1 MQGIA
6 MKTQVGII
14 GAGPAGLLLGRIL
27 QQHGIDTVILERR
40 SRDYVLARIRAGVL
54 EQGTVDTL
62 REYGVDERLNREG
75 IPHQDMKLFWAGKR
89 HSVPMVGDGDRRLTT
104 YGQNKIVEDLVNL
117 RENDGLPLIFEA
129 EVDAI
134 ADVEGAPIIHITKD
148 GERHEIHC
156 DFVAGCDG
164 YHGAARKHVPD
175 AEKHSFQKEFPFSWF
190 GILAEAASSS
200 ETRGFGHT
208 ERGLAVSSRRGPDIS
223 RLYLQ
228 VDPDF
233 DMKSMTDEQIW
244 DELDIRLS
252 NQYGKSVSRGPIID
266 KAVARLRAF
275 VCEKLVHG
283 RLALAGDACHIVP
296 PSGAKGLNLA
306 VGDVRLLSEAIVA
319 LLKDSNGALL
329 ARYGTLALQ
338 RIWPTVHWSCLMS
351 ETFHMFPGQS
361 AFDTRRQYETLN
373 HWAYNESG
381 QRWYR
386 ESMLGQPYP
395 QY

>member
-1 MQGIA
+1 

-27 QQHGIDTVILERR
+27 QHHGIDTIIVERR

-62 REYGVDERLNREG
+62 RQYGVDERLNSEG
-75 IPHQDMKLFWAGKR
+75 IPHHDMKLFWAGER
-89 HSVPMVGDGDRRLTT
+89 HAIPMVGDGDRRLTT
-104 YGQNKIVEDLVNL
+104 YGQNKIVEDLIRL
-117 RENDGLPLIFEA
+117 RERDGLPMIFDA
-129 EVDAI
+129 EV
-134 ADVEGAPIIHITKD
+134 EGITDIVDAPIIAFTKD
-148 GERHEIHC
+148 GERHEISC

-164 YHGAARKHVPD
+164 FHGVARRHIPD
-175 AEKHSFQKEFPFSWF
+175 ADAHSFQKEFPFSWF

-208 ERGLAVSSRRGPDIS
+208 NRGLAVSSSRGPDIS

-228 VDPDF
+228 VEPDF
-233 DMKSMTDEQIW
+233 DKGSMSDEQIW
-244 DELDIRLS
+244 DELDLRLS
-252 NQYGKSVSRGPIID
+252 NQYGKTLNRGPIID
-266 KAVARLRAF
+266 KSVARLRAF
-275 VCEKLVHG
+275 VCEKMLHG

-306 VGDVRLLSEAIVA
+306 VGDVRLLSEAILSFLTDGNSA
-319 LLKDSNGALL
+319 LLE
-329 ARYGTLALQ
+329 RYSELALR

-351 ETFHMFPGQS
+351 DVFHLFPGQTS
-361 AFDTRRQYETLN
+361 FDTRRQYETLN
-373 HWAYNESG
+373 HWAYNETG
-381 QRWYR
+381 QQWFR
-386 ESMLGQPYP
+386 ESMLGRPYP

>member
-1 MQGIA
+1 

-27 QQHGIDTVILERR
+27 QRHGIETIILERR

-62 REYGVDERLNREG
+62 REYGVADRLDSEG
-75 IPHQDMKLFWAGKR
+75 SPHEDMKLFWAGQR
-89 HSVPMVGDGDRRLTT
+89 HAIPMVGEGGRRLTT
-104 YGQNKIVEDLVNL
+104 YGQNKIVEDLVAL
-117 RENDGLPLIFEA
+117 RESDDLPLIFDA
-129 EVDAI
+129 EVEAI
-134 ADVEGAPIIHITKD
+134 TDIENAPVIHFMKD
-148 GERHEIHC
+148 GERHEIRC
-156 DFVAGCDG
+156 DFIAGCDG
-164 YHGAARKHVPD
+164 FHGVSRKHIPD
-175 AEKHSFQKEFPFSWF
+175 AEAHTFYKEFPFSWF
-190 GILAEAASSS
+190 GILAEAESNI

-208 ERGLAVSSRRGPDIS
+208 ERGLAVSSYRGPGIS

-228 VDPDF
+228 VDPEF
-233 DMKSMTDEQIW
+233 DIASMADEQIW
-244 DELDIRLS
+244 DELDLRLK
-252 NQYGKSVSRGPIID
+252 NQHAKTLNRGPIID

-306 VGDVRLLSEAIVA
+306 VGDVRLLSEAIQA
-319 LLKDSNGALL
+319 LLKQNNRSLL
-329 ARYGTLALQ
+329 ERYSELALQ

-351 ETFHMFPGQS
+351 ETFHLFPGQTS
-361 AFDTRRQYETLN
+361 FDTRRQYETLN
-373 HWAYNESG
+373 YWAFNETG

-386 ESMLGQPYP
+386 ESMLGRPYP

>member
-1 MQGIA
+1 

-27 QQHGIDTVILERR
+27 QQHGIDTIILEHR
-40 SRDYVLARIRAGVL
+40 SRDYVRSRIRAGVL

-75 IPHQDMKLFWAGKR
+75 LPHETMKLSWAGRR
-89 HSVPMVGDGDRRLTT
+89 HEIPMVGEGGRRLTT
-104 YGQNKIVEDLVNL
+104 YGQNKVVEDLIAL
-117 RENDGLPLIFEA
+117 RENDGLPLMF
-129 EVDAI
+129 
-134 ADVEGAPIIHITKD
+134 DVEVEAISDIETAPVIHYVEN
-148 GERHEIHC
+148 GEKKEIRC

-164 YHGAARKHVPD
+164 FHGPSRAHIPD
-175 AEKHSFQKEFPFSWF
+175 ADAHSFHRVFPFSWF
-190 GILAEAASSS
+190 GILAEAPTSS
-200 ETRGFGHT
+200 ETRGFGHSV
-208 ERGLAVSSRRGPDIS
+208 RGLAVSSSRGPQIS

-228 VDPDF
+228 VEPEF
-233 DMKSMTDEQIW
+233 DINSMTDEQIW
-244 DELDIRLS
+244 DELDLRLT
-252 NQYGKSVSRGPIID
+252 NQYGKNLNRGPIID

-319 LLKDSNGALL
+319 LLKAGNASLL
-329 ARYGTLALQ
+329 ARYGELALQ

-351 ETFHMFPGQS
+351 EAFHMFPGQS
-361 AFDTRRQYETLN
+361 GFDTRRQYETLN
-373 HWAYNESG
+373 HWAYNEIG

-386 ESMLGQPYP
+386 DSMLGRPFPRY
-395 QY
+395 

>member
-1 MQGIA
+1 

-27 QQHGIDTVILERR
+27 QQHGIDAVIIERR

-75 IPHQDMKLFWAGKR
+75 MPHSDMKLFWAGQR
-89 HSVPMVGDGDRRLTT
+89 HSIPMIDENGRRLMT

-117 RENDGLPLIFEA
+117 READDLPLVFEA
-129 EVDAI
+129 SVDTI
-134 ADVEGAPIIHITKD
+134 TDIENSPVIHYTKD
-148 GERHEIHC
+148 GESHQLHC

-164 YHGAARKHVPD
+164 FHGAARKHIPNAD
-175 AEKHSFQKEFPFSWF
+175 AHCFHKEFPFSWF
-190 GILAEAASSS
+190 GILAEARTST

-208 ERGLAVSSRRGPDIS
+208 ERGLAVSSSRGPDIS

-233 DMKSMTDEQIW
+233 DMNSMTDEQIW
-244 DELDIRLS
+244 DELDLRLA
-252 NQYGKSVSRGPIID
+252 NQYGKKLSRGPIID

-306 VGDVRLLSEAIVA
+306 VGDVRLLSEAILA
-319 LLKDSNGALL
+319 LLNDNNAEKLS
-329 ARYGTLALQ
+329 RYGELALK

-351 ETFHMFPGQS
+351 EAFHLFPGQT

-373 HWAYNESG
+373 YWAYNENG
-381 QRWYR
+381 QRWFR
-386 ESMLGQPYP
+386 ECMLGRPFP

>member
-1 MQGIA
+1 
-6 MKTQVGII
+6 MKTQVGIV
-14 GAGPAGLLLGRIL
+14 GAGPAGLLLGRML
-27 QQHGIDTVILERR
+27 QKHGIDTVVLEQR

-75 IPHQDMKLFWAGKR
+75 IPHEDMKLFWAGKR
-89 HSVPMVGDGDRRLTT
+89 HSIPMVGDGDRRLTT

-117 RENDGLPLIFEA
+117 RETDGLPLIFDA
-129 EVDAI
+129 EVEAI
-134 ADVEGAPIIHITKD
+134 TDTEGSPVIHYTKD
-148 GERHEIHC
+148 GERHEIRC

-164 YHGAARKHVPD
+164 FHGVVRQHIPD
-175 AEKHSFQKEFPFSWF
+175 ADAHSFHKEFPFSWF
-190 GILAEAASSS
+190 GILAEAESNI
-200 ETRGFGHT
+200 ETRGFGHS
-208 ERGLAVSSRRGPDIS
+208 ENGLAVSSYRGRGIS

-228 VDPDF
+228 VDPEF
-233 DMKSMTDEQIW
+233 DMNSMTDEQIW
-244 DELDIRLS
+244 DEMSLRLA
-252 NQYGKSVSRGPIID
+252 NQYGKTLNRGPIID

-306 VGDVRLLSEAIVA
+306 VGDVRLLSEAILA
-319 LLKDSNGALL
+319 LLRNGNDALL
-329 ARYGTLALQ
+329 ARYGELALS

-351 ETFHMFPGQS
+351 EAFHLFPGQTP
-361 AFDTRRQYETLN
+361 FDTKRQYETLN
-373 HWAYNESG
+373 YWAYDETG
-381 QRWYR
+381 QRVFR
-386 ESMLGQPYP
+386 ESMLGRPYP

>member
-1 MQGIA
+1 

-27 QQHGIDTVILERR
+27 QKHGIDAVIIERR

-75 IPHQDMKLFWAGKR
+75 MPHNDMKLFWGGQR
-89 HSVPMVGDGDRRLTT
+89 HAIPMVDENGRRLMT
-104 YGQNKIVEDLVNL
+104 YGQNKIVEDLVGL
-117 RENDGLPLIFEA
+117 READDLPLVFEA
-129 EVDAI
+129 AVDSI
-134 ADVEGAPIIHITKD
+134 TDIEGSPVIHYTKD
-148 GERHEIHC
+148 GESHQLHC

-164 YHGAARKHVPD
+164 FHGAARKHIPNAD
-175 AEKHSFQKEFPFSWF
+175 AHSFHKEFPFSWF
-190 GILAEAASSS
+190 GILAQARTST

-208 ERGLAVSSRRGPDIS
+208 ERGLAVSSSRGPDIS

-228 VDPDF
+228 VEPDF
-233 DMKSMTDEQIW
+233 DMNTMTDEQIW
-244 DELDIRLS
+244 DELDLRLA
-252 NQYGKSVSRGPIID
+252 NQYGKKLSRGPIID

-306 VGDVRLLSEAIVA
+306 VGDVRLLSEAILA
-319 LLKDSNGALL
+319 LLNNNNPEKLSH
-329 ARYGTLALQ
+329 YGELALK

-351 ETFHMFPGQS
+351 ETFHLFPGQT
-361 AFDTRRQYETLN
+361 AFDTKRQYETLN
-373 HWAYNESG
+373 YWAYNENG
-381 QRWYR
+381 QRWFR
-386 ESMLGQPYP
+386 ECMLGRPYP

>member
-1 MQGIA
+1 

-27 QQHGIDTVILERR
+27 QHHGIDTVILERR
-40 SRDYVLARIRAGVL
+40 SRDYVLNRIRAGVL

-62 REYGVDERLNREG
+62 REYGVDERLNIEG
-75 IPHQDMKLFWAGKR
+75 IPHEDMKLFWDGMR
-89 HSVPMVGDGDRRLTT
+89 HSIPMVGEGERRLTT
-104 YGQNKIVEDLVNL
+104 YGQNKIVEDLILL
-117 RENDGLPLIFEA
+117 REKDDLPLIFEA
-129 EVDAI
+129 EVETIEDI
-134 ADVEGAPIIHITKD
+134 EGAPIIQFRKD
-148 GERHEIHC
+148 GEVHALHC

-164 YHGAARKHVPD
+164 YHGAGRRHMPD
-175 AEKHSFQKEFPFSWF
+175 ADAHSFSKEFPFSWF
-190 GILAEAASSS
+190 GILADAPSNI

-208 ERGLAVSSRRGPDIS
+208 ERGLAVSSSRGPDVS

-233 DMKSMTDEQIW
+233 DIASMTDDQIW
-244 DELDIRLS
+244 DELDLRLQ
-252 NQYGKSVSRGPIID
+252 NQFGKTVNRGPITD

-283 RLALAGDACHIVP
+283 KLALAGDACHIVP

-319 LLKDSNGALL
+319 LIKDGNENLL
-329 ARYGTLALQ
+329 GRYTALALE

-351 ETFHMFPGQS
+351 EAFHLFPGQS
-361 AFDTRRQYETLN
+361 PFDTARQYQTLN
-373 HWAYNESG
+373 LWAYDETG
-381 QRWYR
+381 QRWFR
-386 ESMLGQPYP
+386 ESMLGRPFP

>member
-1 MQGIA
+1 

-40 SRDYVLARIRAGVL
+40 SREYVRARLRAGVL

-62 REYGVDERLNREG
+62 REYGVAERLDREG
-75 IPHQDMKLFWAGKR
+75 MPHENMKLFWAGRR
-89 HSVPMVGDGDRRLTT
+89 HEIPMVGHGERRLTT
-104 YGQNKIVEDLVNL
+104 YGQNKIVEDLVDL
-117 RENDGLPLIFEA
+117 REKDGLPLIFEA
-129 EVDAI
+129 QVEAI
-134 ADVEGAPIIHITKD
+134 TDIENSPVIHYTKG
-148 GERHEIHC
+148 GEAHELRC

-164 YHGAARKHVPD
+164 FQGASRKHIPD
-175 AEKHSFQKEFPFSWF
+175 ADAHSFHREFPFSWF
-190 GILAEAASSS
+190 GILAEARSSS
-200 ETRGFGHT
+200 ETRGFGHST
-208 ERGLAVSSRRGPDIS
+208 RGLAVSSSRGPEIS

-228 VDPDF
+228 VAPDF
-233 DMKSMTDEQIW
+233 DMTSMTDEQIW
-244 DELDIRLS
+244 DELDLRLTS
-252 NQYGKSVSRGPIID
+252 QYKKNLTRGPIVD

-306 VGDVRLLSEAIVA
+306 VGDVRLLSQAVVA
-319 LLKDSNGALL
+319 LLKDNNEALL
-329 ARYGTLALQ
+329 GRYEELALQ

-351 ETFHMFPGQS
+351 EAFHMFPGQTD
-361 AFDTRRQYETLN
+361 FDTRRQYETLN
-373 HWAYNESG
+373 HWAYNETG

-386 ESMLGQPYP
+386 ESMLGRPYP

>member
-1 MQGIA
+1 

-27 QQHGIDTVILERR
+27 QHHGVDTVIFERR
-40 SRDYVLARIRAGVL
+40 SRDHVRARIRAGVL

-62 REYGVDERLNREG
+62 RQFGVDERLDREG
-75 IPHQDMKLFWAGKR
+75 APHADMKLFWAGER
-89 HSVPMVGDGDRRLTT
+89 HSIPMVGDGGRRLTT
-104 YGQNKIVEDLVNL
+104 YGQNKIIEDLISL
-117 RENDGLPLIFEA
+117 REKDDLPLIFEA
-129 EVDAI
+129 EVEAI
-134 ADVEGAPIIHITKD
+134 TDIEHAPVIHFTKD
-148 GERHEIHC
+148 GERQEIRC

-164 YHGAARKHVPD
+164 FHGAARKHIPD
-175 AEKHSFQKEFPFSWF
+175 ADAHSFHKDFPFSWF
-190 GILAEAASSS
+190 GILAEARSST

-208 ERGLAVSSRRGPDIS
+208 ARGLAVSSSRGPDIC

-233 DMKSMTDEQIW
+233 DMNSMTDTQIW
-244 DELDIRLS
+244 DELDLRLA
-252 NQYGKSVSRGPIID
+252 NQYGKTLSRGPIID

-275 VCEKLVHG
+275 VCEKLTYG

-306 VGDVRLLSEAIVA
+306 VGDVRLLSEAILA
-319 LLKDSNGALL
+319 LLKDNNSALL
-329 ARYGTLALQ
+329 ERYGEVALK

-351 ETFHMFPGQS
+351 ETFHLFPGQTP
-361 AFDTRRQYETLN
+361 FDTRRQYETLN
-373 HWAYNESG
+373 HWAHNETG
-381 QRWYR
+381 QRWFR
-386 ESMLGQPYP
+386 ESMLGRPYP

>member
-1 MQGIA
+1 

-27 QQHGIDTVILERR
+27 QQQGIETIILERR

-62 REYGVDERLNREG
+62 REFGVNDRLDREG
-75 IPHQDMKLFWAGKR
+75 LPHDTMKLFWSGIR
-89 HSVPMVGDGDRRLTT
+89 HEIPMVGENGRRLTT
-104 YGQNKIVEDLVNL
+104 YGQNKIVEDLIAL
-117 RENDGLPLIFEA
+117 RERDGLPLVFEA

-134 ADVEGAPIIHITKD
+134 SGIEDAPVISFTSN
-148 GERHEIHC
+148 GEKQEIHC
-156 DFVAGCDG
+156 NFVAGCDG
-164 YHGAARKHVPD
+164 FHGVSRKHIPEAD
-175 AEKHSFQKEFPFSWF
+175 AHSFHREFPFSWF
-190 GILAEAASSS
+190 GILAEAKSNN
-200 ETRGFGHT
+200 ETRGFGHS
-208 ERGLAVSSRRGPDIS
+208 ERGLAVSSSRGPEIS

-233 DMKSMTDEQIW
+233 DMNSMTDEQIW
-244 DELDIRLS
+244 DELDLRLT
-252 NQYGKSVSRGPIID
+252 NQYKKCVTRGPIID

-306 VGDVRLLSEAIVA
+306 VGDVRLMSEAIIA
-319 LLKDSNGALL
+319 LLKNHDRSLL
-329 ARYGTLALQ
+329 DRYGELALK

-351 ETFHMFPGQS
+351 EAFHMFPGQS
-361 AFDTRRQYETLN
+361 GFDTRRQYETLN
-373 HWAYNESG
+373 HWAYNEAG

-386 ESMLGQPYP
+386 ESMLGRPYP